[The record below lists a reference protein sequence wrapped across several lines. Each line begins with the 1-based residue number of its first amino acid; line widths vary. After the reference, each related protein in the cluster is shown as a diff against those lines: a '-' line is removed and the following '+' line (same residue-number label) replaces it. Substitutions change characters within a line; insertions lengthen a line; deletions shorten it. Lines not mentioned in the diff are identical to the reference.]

1 MASLIPRSTAA
12 PTAHCGRDATRCR
25 LHRYGEEAGPN
36 VFRSMRRRIAL
47 LGGKPR
53 GAIAFD
59 VAQHRRLAAIA
70 DGRIARADLYQ
81 AICTVLGDRDRVFT
95 RLKRPER

>member
-1 MASLIPRSTAA
+1 MKDYRTSKPQAIMLAESL
-12 PTAHCGRDATRCR
+12 
-25 LHRYGEEAGPN
+25 
-36 VFRSMRRRIAL
+36 FRT
-47 LGGKPR
+47 R